1 MSGLLTK
8 QNESEI
14 NKAPSR
20 FALSPFEEMERILE
34 NFSTRGWL
42 RPFHWDEPMTGELAL
57 PLERKIPSVDVL
69 ERDDEITVKAEL
81 PGIEK
86 KDLDV
91 SLTNN
96 SVTIKGS
103 SSHEEK
109 QEEANYYR
117 CEISKG
123 SYMRTIALPAE
134 IDEDKARAKF
144 KDGVLELTLPK
155 VEKSHRRSIKVD

>member
-1 MSGLLTK
+1 MTSLLRK
-8 QNESEI
+8 RNESEI
-14 NKAPSR
+14 SKAPSR
-20 FALSPFEEMERILE
+20 FALSPFEEMERIFE

-42 RPFHWDEPMTGELAL
+42 RPFHWDEPLTGESSL

-103 SSHEEK
+103 TSHEEK
-109 QEEANYYR
+109 KEEANYYR

-134 IDEDKARAKF
+134 VDEDKARAKF